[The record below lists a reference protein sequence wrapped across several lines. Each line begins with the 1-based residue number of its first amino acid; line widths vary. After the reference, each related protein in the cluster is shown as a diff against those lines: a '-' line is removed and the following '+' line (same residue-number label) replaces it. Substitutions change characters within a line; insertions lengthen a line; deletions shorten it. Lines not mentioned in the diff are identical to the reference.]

1 MRQHSPST
9 KISAKQEF
17 HLEMRPVRH
26 FIDLK
31 QSKSMEK
38 TRLNLFLLP
47 KPKSFLKAIL
57 LMKLAFLLT
66 LVTCL
71 QVSAGV
77 YSQKRFTLNLED
89 VKLAK
94 LLKIIE
100 KQSDY
105 RFVYSNDMI
114 AADTKVTVAV
124 TDKTVEQVLA
134 AALYSTGLTFRVM
147 SDKLVGIAPGND
159 VIADINVKGRVS
171 DPSGAPLVGVS
182 VRVAKSNKGTVT
194 NAKGEYEIEAPST
207 ATLVFSYIGHLDQE
221 VPVNGRSSV
230 DVVMQVDTKG
240 LNEVVVIAYGTAN
253 RKTFTGSLTQIDAKA
268 LQTRPVTNVFNAL
281 EGAAAGIQVNSGSGQ
296 PGAGPSIRIRGVGSI
311 NASSDPLY
319 VVDGVP
325 FTGDISSINTDDIES
340 MSLLKDASSSALYG
354 ARAANGVV
362 IITTK
367 KGKRGGNHIQFKAM
381 QGITSRA
388 IPEYDRVDARE
399 YYPLMWESYRNS
411 LLTGST
417 TIEQANQQ
425 ATNGI
430 KARLGYNPFDVADND
445 IVRIDGTLNPNA
457 KLRYEDDLDWTKA
470 VQRTGSRGDYGIS
483 FNGGSDKSDYFI
495 SLGYIK
501 EKGFVMKSDFERA
514 TGRINVNTSPLT
526 WFKTGLNVSGSFVK
540 SNQGN
545 TVDNSSAYINPFNF
559 TRGMGPIYPIHA
571 HDATTGALVLDRNG
585 APIYDLG
592 DGSLGGQAARPAG
605 ANAGRHIIQ
614 ETELNDN
621 SFKRNALSARTF
633 AEVSF
638 LRDFKFTTNL
648 SVDVTNDLVGTFDNT
663 TVGDGAPAGRA
674 SRTSRTTTGFT
685 FNQLLNYSHVFGLH
699 RIDVLAGHENF
710 DRTYNYLYGSRQQV
724 IVDGSS
730 TELDNF
736 TTTNTLSSRTDK
748 YRTEGFFSR
757 ANYSYNDKYFASASF
772 RRDGTSRFSKDL
784 RWGNFWSVGAAWSL
798 NNENFL
804 QGADWINLLKLRSS
818 YGSVGN
824 DALLNEDLTAIYY
837 AWQALYEPYAN
848 ADEPGVLQRTISSSL
863 IWEQNKTFDVGVDF
877 AFLKERV
884 TGSIEYFHRQSNNL
898 LFRVPVPLSSG
909 LKFENKNIGAMWN
922 KGFEFQ
928 VAVDVIRNKDF
939 KWNIN
944 LNATTYKNR
953 TVELPQKEII
963 NSTKKLMVGQSQFE
977 FWMREY
983 MGVDPEDGAPLYRA
997 QNTTIN
1003 PNNRNTR
1010 VTKAGDTVT
1019 VLVSNARYHYAGSS
1033 IPDVYGGITN
1043 TFNYKNFELSFIV
1056 SYQIG
1061 GKVYDQTYMGLMH
1074 GGTYGSA
1081 LHKDALQRWQKAGDA
1096 TDVPKMQFSN
1106 TANINGSLS
1115 DRWLTSASFVNL
1127 RRVSLGY
1134 SLPKAYTSLLHLSS
1148 ASIFVSGEN
1157 LFLKTARKGMN
1168 VTQAFSGV
1176 TSNVYIP
1183 ARVVTVGINV
1193 AL

>member
-9 KISAKQEF
+9 KISVTGVSFA
-17 HLEMRPVRH
+17 MRPVRH

-66 LVTCL
+66 LVTCM
-71 QVSAGV
+71 QVSASV

-105 RFVYSNDMI
+105 RFVYSNDVI

-124 TDKTVEQVLA
+124 TDKTVEQVLDK
-134 AALYSTGLTFRVM
+134 ALSSTGLTFRVM
-147 SDKLVGIAPGND
+147 SDRLVGIAPKSD
-159 VIADINVKGRVS
+159 VIADINIKGRVS
-171 DPSGAPLVGVS
+171 DASGAPLVGVS
-182 VRVAKSNKGTVT
+182 VRVAKASKGTVT
-194 NAKGEYEIEAPST
+194 NASGEFEIDAPST
-207 ATLVFSYIGHLDQE
+207 ATLVFSYIGHIDQE
-221 VPVNGRSSV
+221 VAVNGRSALN
-230 DVVMQVDTKG
+230 VVLQVDTKG

-253 RKTFTGSLTQIDAKA
+253 RKTFTGSLTQIDSKA

-296 PGAGPSIRIRGVGSI
+296 PGDGPAIRIRGVGSI

-325 FTGDISSINTDDIES
+325 FTGNISSINTDDIES

-388 IPEYDRVDARE
+388 IPEYDRVNAFE
-399 YYPLMWESYRNS
+399 YYPMMWESYRNS
-411 LLTGST
+411 LISNTVTL
-417 TIEQANQQ
+417 EQASQT
-425 ATNGI
+425 ATAGV
-430 KARLGYNPFDVADND
+430 KTRLGYNPFNVANND
-445 IVRIDGTLNPNA
+445 IVRTDGTMNPNA
-457 KLRYEDDLDWTKA
+457 KLLYEDDLDWTKA
-470 VQRTGSRGDYGIS
+470 IQRTGSRGDYGIS

-495 SLGYIK
+495 SLGYVK
-501 EKGFVMKSDFERA
+501 EKGFVIKSDFERV
-514 TGRINVNTSPLT
+514 TGRINVNTNPLK
-526 WFKTGLNVSGSFVK
+526 WFRTGLNVNGSFVK

-545 TVDNSSAYINPFNF
+545 TVDNSSSYINPFNF
-559 TRGMGPIYPIHA
+559 TRSMGPIYPIHA

-585 APIYDLG
+585 NPIYDLG
-592 DGSLGGQAARPAG
+592 DGSLGGQVARPAG
-605 ANAGRHIIQ
+605 ANAGRHVIQ

-633 AEVSF
+633 GEVSF

-674 SRTSRTTTGFT
+674 SRTNRMTTGFT
-685 FNQLLNYSHVFGLH
+685 FNQLLNYSRSFGLH
-699 RIDVLAGHENF
+699 HIEVLAGHENF

-736 TTTNTLSSRTDK
+736 TTTNSLSSRTDK
-748 YRTEGFFSR
+748 YRTEGYFSR
-757 ANYSYNDKYFASASF
+757 ANYNYNEKYFVSASY

-784 RWGNFWSVGAAWSL
+784 RWGNFWSVGGAWSIS
-798 NNENFL
+798 NENFMK
-804 QGADWINLLKLRSS
+804 GSSWVDLLKVRSS

-824 DALLNEDLTAIYY
+824 DALLDDEGNAIYF

-848 ADEPGVLQRTISSSL
+848 ADEPGILQNKL
-863 IWEQNKTFDVGVDF
+863 AGNLVWEQNKTFDIGVDF
-877 AFLKERV
+877 GFLKERV
-884 TGSIEYFHRQSNNL
+884 TGSIEYFNRQSGNL
-898 LFRVPVPLSSG
+898 LFGVPVPLSSG
-909 LKFENKNIGAMWN
+909 LKIENKNIGTMWN
-922 KGFEFQ
+922 RGFEFQ

-953 TVELPQKEII
+953 TTELPQDEIVK
-963 NSTKKLMVGQSQFE
+963 STKKLMVGQSQYE

-1003 PNNRNTR
+1003 PANRNTR

-1019 VLVSNARYHYAGSS
+1019 VLISNARYHYAGSA

-1043 TFNYKNFELSFIV
+1043 TLNYKNFELSFIV

-1061 GKVYDQTYMGLMH
+1061 GKVFDQTYASLMH
-1074 GGTYGSA
+1074 GGTYGAA
-1081 LHKDALQRWQKAGDA
+1081 LHKDALQRWQKTGDV
-1096 TDVPKMQFSN
+1096 TNVPKMNFAN
-1106 TANINGSLS
+1106 TTNIAGSLS

-1134 SLPKAYTSLLHLSS
+1134 SLPKAYTSLLHLST
-1148 ASIFVSGEN
+1148 ASVFVSGEN

-1168 VTQAFSGV
+1168 VMQSFTGV

-1183 ARVVTVGINV
+1183 ARVITVGINV